1 MDSLKEI
8 FNPVSSDELYVARQV
23 KNMKNDDESVVRL
36 AAKELKGMSD
46 DIPGAGKNAGLLE
59 NDRKNQAKS
68 GAIRQSIVLLVTS
81 EDAETR
87 SHCSK
92 ILRNLSNEPCASGML
107 SIR

>member
-1 MDSLKEI
+1 MKAVGYECVAGACRSCVL
-8 FNPVSSDELYVARQV
+8 VS
-23 KNMKNDDESVVRL
+23 
-36 AAKELKGMSD
+36 AAALTVPLQGMSD